1 MTQNNKSE
9 VELSITAIVALTK
22 FAEAKKAKAQAEKA
36 IREAEAVLRDE
47 LAEAS
52 VGVISGIA
60 AVRVVSSHN
69 SHIDKDGLKSTLPEV
84 YEQFLNVTN
93 YTYLKAV

>member
-1 MTQNNKSE
+1 MTQKIQSE
-9 VELSITAIVALTK
+9 VELSAGAIVALTK

-36 IREAEAVLRDE
+36 IREAEAILRDE

-52 VGVISGIA
+52 VGVVGGIP
-60 AVRVVSSHN
+60 AVRVVASHN
-69 SHIDKDGLKSTLPEV
+69 SHIDKEGLKATLPEV

>member
-1 MTQNNKSE
+1 MTHQNKSE
-9 VELSITAIVALTK
+9 VELSSVAIVALTK

-36 IREAEAVLRDE
+36 IREAEAILRDE

-52 VGVISGIA
+52 VGTVSGVA
-60 AVRVVSSHN
+60 AVKVVASHN
-69 SHIDKDGLKSTLPEV
+69 SHIDKEGLKVAFPEV
-84 YEQFLNVTN
+84 YEQYLNVTN

>member
-1 MTQNNKSE
+1 MTNNIKSE
-9 VELSITAIVALTK
+9 VELSTTAIVALTK
-22 FAEAKKAKAQAEKA
+22 FAEAKKAKAEAEKA
-36 IREAEAVLRDE
+36 LRVAEAILRDE

-52 VGVISGIA
+52 AGTVGGVV
-60 AVRVVSSHN
+60 AVRVVASHN
-69 SHIDKDGLKSTLPEV
+69 SSIDKNALKDTLPEV